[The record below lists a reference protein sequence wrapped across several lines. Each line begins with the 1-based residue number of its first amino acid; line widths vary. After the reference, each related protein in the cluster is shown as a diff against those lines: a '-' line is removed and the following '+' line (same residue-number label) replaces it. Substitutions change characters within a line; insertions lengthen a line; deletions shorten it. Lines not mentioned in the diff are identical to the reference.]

1 MVIANDRKPQSNS
14 IFYFILLHTKKG
26 KKVRRERIKP
36 CARLQVLYYT
46 RPFTVTVPR
55 ARTAKVN
62 TVFIGISPF

>member
-1 MVIANDRKPQSNS
+1 MIANDRQPQSNS
-14 IFYFILLHTKKG
+14 RLFTSHKER

-36 CARLQVLYYT
+36 CARLQVLYYS
-46 RPFTVTVPR
+46 RPFTVTVPA